1 MFMERSKAF
10 DSESLPAFSGL
21 EEFSE
26 FEDCGKLVGSVCAC
40 ADATAA
46 IADEFPEVRIEDS
59 GSFFIESVVVSM
71 VVSRTVSGTLDVPF
85 LAP

>member
-46 IADEFPEVRIEDS
+46 IADEFPEVRIELS
-59 GSFFIESVVVSM
+59 LFLSLLIPCSISM
-71 VVSRTVSGTLDVPF
+71 FVRNG
-85 LAP
+85 